1 MPTAA
6 LVVHDEPHT
15 RELAVTAL
23 RAAFLEVVGFD
34 DPMAALNAIDDDL
47 ASGLSHPCNIRIG
60 QTEWDCSGAD
70 GESEAAGH
78 ESCFSSLA
86 QRMHLTRRASGCS
99 DRS

>member
-23 RAAFLEVVGFD
+23 RAAFLDVVGFD

-47 ASGLSHPCNIRIG
+47 ASTS
-60 QTEWDCSGAD
+60 
-70 GESEAAGH
+70 
-78 ESCFSSLA
+78 
-86 QRMHLTRRASGCS
+86 
-99 DRS
+99 

>member
-47 ASGLSHPCNIRIG
+47 ASTS
-60 QTEWDCSGAD
+60 
-70 GESEAAGH
+70 
-78 ESCFSSLA
+78 
-86 QRMHLTRRASGCS
+86 
-99 DRS
+99 